1 MTVSLGGI
9 DALVFT
15 GGVGEHGPEV
25 RRRAVERLGF
35 LGLRLSEERNTT
47 VEGDGLVSEPESLG
61 TIEQEP
67 RIAVVTA
74 REDLEIA
81 RGTRHALS

>member
-1 MTVSLGGI
+1 GL

-15 GGVGEHGPEV
+15 GGVGEHGTEV
-25 RRRAVERLGF
+25 RRRAVEGLAF
-35 LGLRLSEERNTT
+35 LGLRLSGERNNT
-47 VEGDGLVSEPESLG
+47 VEGDGLISESESLE
-61 TIEQEP
+61 TIKQEP

-81 RGTRHALS
+81 RGTRRTLS